1 MECQLELH
9 ICLIQW
15 SIFVLAKKKKKS
27 KFLLQS
33 KKKEASELVKEEES
47 VFLFRKL
54 TIFVWQEE

>member
-1 MECQLELH
+1 MSTRTAHLLN
-9 ICLIQW
+9 
-15 SIFVLAKKKKKS
+15 SVLYFCFSKKKKKS

>member
-1 MECQLELH
+1 MSTRTAHLLNSVVYFCF
-9 ICLIQW
+9 
-15 SIFVLAKKKKKS
+15 SKKKKS

>member
-15 SIFVLAKKKKKS
+15 SIFVLAKKKKS

-33 KKKEASELVKEEES
+33 KKKGASELVKEEES